1 MLYSPLG
8 GGTFCP
14 WRIRKSFP
22 EEQALKEGFTGM
34 ERTDIRGKRTNNDK
48 GREAWKRTPGQGAEV
63 AFNMAA
69 AQDVR
74 MEKQDVRL
82 MRRAG
87 ARSRRDFACQT
98 KEFERFWTLWDTTES
113 DMDGTAMAW

>member
-63 AFNMAA
+63 ACNMAA
-69 AQDVR
+69 AQEVR
-74 MEKQDVRL
+74 MEKGEELGGCCNSSGKR
-82 MRRAG
+82 
-87 ARSRRDFACQT
+87 
-98 KEFERFWTLWDTTES
+98 
-113 DMDGTAMAW
+113 